1 MWSDYCSRSREKEK
15 TSTGGISI
23 IIDVLQSRLHTLAHT
38 DLNMTAPTE
47 HDKFHNVEKGRYL
60 TSRILGC
67 SASNKAVFAFERN
80 IRPPHLC
87 SFGHNYLSFFLYFRR
102 MPCAGRL
109 PRNSSPIEPGL
120 IHNMLLDAGACAV
133 IYRGRLP

>member
-1 MWSDYCSRSREKEK
+1 MWSDYCTKRGKKEK

-38 DLNMTAPTE
+38 VLNMTAPTE

-60 TSRILGC
+60 TFRILGC
-67 SASNKAVFAFERN
+67 SASNKAAFAFGRN
-80 IRPPHLC
+80 IRPPPRLC

-102 MPCAGRL
+102 MRL
-109 PRNSSPIEPGL
+109 PRNASPVEPGL
-120 IHNMLLDAGACAV
+120 IRNTLLDGVARAV
-133 IYRGRLP
+133 IY